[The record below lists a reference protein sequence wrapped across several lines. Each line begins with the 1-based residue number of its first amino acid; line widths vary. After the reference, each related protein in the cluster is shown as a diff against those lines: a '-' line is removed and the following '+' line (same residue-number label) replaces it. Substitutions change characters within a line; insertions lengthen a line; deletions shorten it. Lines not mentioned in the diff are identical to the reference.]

1 MATDISR
8 ELICF
13 RLLRNVLVE
22 KGYGAISLSKQLN
35 EIDSESDKAY
45 VSNLFYGTLEKNV
58 QFDYVLSKL
67 TQKKPKP
74 SVGIAI
80 KMGLYM
86 LWYGNTPAY
95 AATDKTVRLV
105 KALGKEGVSGFVN
118 AVLRNASSVT
128 LPKVG
133 EVGNA
138 DYLSITYSVPLW
150 IVKELISDYGYETAE
165 EIMKGEAEKRVHIR
179 NNGRVITKEGLKK
192 KLNGEYES
200 TRYGFFVNYATTKNL
215 VPSEYTVQS
224 YASTVAV
231 NAYVDGI
238 SPNTILDLCGAP
250 GGKSIYLE
258 ELTNAS
264 IICCDIHPHRV
275 ELIEKY
281 VKRIKSG
288 VSACLCDARRIMPEW
303 LDRFDLVVCDVPC
316 SGSGDFKSKPDVMF
330 NRTQTDIAKIVES
343 QNAIL
348 NTAKMYVKKGG
359 YLCYSTCSIFKK
371 ENDNVISEFLRN
383 NDDFTK
389 DAVGNSCDG
398 FVRLLPS
405 IDKGADGF
413 FVARL
418 RRK

>member
-35 EIDSESDKAY
+35 EIDSESGKAY

-133 EVGNA
+133 EVSNA

-275 ELIEKY
+275 ELI
-281 VKRIKSG
+281 
-288 VSACLCDARRIMPEW
+288 
-303 LDRFDLVVCDVPC
+303 
-316 SGSGDFKSKPDVMF
+316 
-330 NRTQTDIAKIVES
+330 
-343 QNAIL
+343 
-348 NTAKMYVKKGG
+348 
-359 YLCYSTCSIFKK
+359 
-371 ENDNVISEFLRN
+371 
-383 NDDFTK
+383 
-389 DAVGNSCDG
+389 
-398 FVRLLPS
+398 
-405 IDKGADGF
+405 
-413 FVARL
+413 
-418 RRK
+418 

>member
-1 MATDISR
+1 MTTDISR

-35 EIDSESDKAY
+35 EIDSESGKAY

-133 EVGNA
+133 EVSNA

-200 TRYGFFVNYATTKNL
+200 TRYGFFR
-215 VPSEYTVQS
+215 E
-224 YASTVAV
+224 
-231 NAYVDGI
+231 
-238 SPNTILDLCGAP
+238 LCDYE
-250 GGKSIYLE
+250 KSCAKRVYR
-258 ELTNAS
+258 S
-264 IICCDIHPHRV
+264 IICID
-275 ELIEKY
+275 
-281 VKRIKSG
+281 S
-288 VSACLCDARRIMPEW
+288 
-303 LDRFDLVVCDVPC
+303 C
-316 SGSGDFKSKPDVMF
+316 SK
-330 NRTQTDIAKIVES
+330 
-343 QNAIL
+343 
-348 NTAKMYVKKGG
+348 
-359 YLCYSTCSIFKK
+359 
-371 ENDNVISEFLRN
+371 
-383 NDDFTK
+383 
-389 DAVGNSCDG
+389 
-398 FVRLLPS
+398 
-405 IDKGADGF
+405 
-413 FVARL
+413 RL
-418 RRK
+418 RRRNKS

>member
-35 EIDSESDKAY
+35 EIDSESGKAY

-133 EVGNA
+133 EVSNA

-150 IVKELISDYGYETAE
+150 IV
-165 EIMKGEAEKRVHIR
+165 
-179 NNGRVITKEGLKK
+179 
-192 KLNGEYES
+192 
-200 TRYGFFVNYATTKNL
+200 
-215 VPSEYTVQS
+215 
-224 YASTVAV
+224 
-231 NAYVDGI
+231 
-238 SPNTILDLCGAP
+238 
-250 GGKSIYLE
+250 
-258 ELTNAS
+258 
-264 IICCDIHPHRV
+264 CD
-275 ELIEKY
+275 
-281 VKRIKSG
+281 S
-288 VSACLCDARRIMPEW
+288 SA
-303 LDRFDLVVCDVPC
+303 F
-316 SGSGDFKSKPDVMF
+316 
-330 NRTQTDIAKIVES
+330 
-343 QNAIL
+343 
-348 NTAKMYVKKGG
+348 
-359 YLCYSTCSIFKK
+359 
-371 ENDNVISEFLRN
+371 
-383 NDDFTK
+383 
-389 DAVGNSCDG
+389 
-398 FVRLLPS
+398 
-405 IDKGADGF
+405 
-413 FVARL
+413 
-418 RRK
+418 